1 MVTFPAGVKWFTCE
15 RSENYEIFQAELS
28 GALQRLG
35 KKFDSED
42 RGSSSSIIPESSF
55 PTSSVSPVIQPPI
68 LSDNDDSGDEEQF
81 QNGDQEF
88 FDDF

>member
-1 MVTFPAGVKWFTCE
+1 
-15 RSENYEIFQAELS
+15 LS

-35 KKFDSED
+35 KKFDSEEQL
-42 RGSSSSIIPESSF
+42 GSSSSIIPESSF
-55 PTSSVSPVIQPPI
+55 QTSPVSPVIQPQI
-68 LSDNDDSGDEEQF
+68 LSDNDDSGDEEHF

>member
-1 MVTFPAGVKWFTCE
+1 MFNFPC
-15 RSENYEIFQAELS
+15 RAELS

-35 KKFDSED
+35 KKFDSEEN
-42 RGSSSSIIPESSF
+42 GSSSSIIPESSYQSF
-55 PTSSVSPVIQPPI
+55 PVSQVIPPQI
-68 LSDNDDSGDEEQF
+68 LSENDNSCDEEHF